1 MRTKIPLDVE
11 GLIHRFLNPDCQCV
25 WVTPW
30 SINNSQ
36 RNNLLEQNRELINRL
51 PHAQKKRLQKL
62 RKQLRCHAGNWKSK
76 LPEVAIRHGKY
87 QFAIAWLNGMILRA
101 NWKPTEKLEAR
112 ARLLL
117 SHDRTMV
124 KRLILKSRQWP
135 KNIWHLHDVS
145 ATYIPPFIFQ
155 LRKKITREQVQITS
169 GPHLLAD
176 GYWCWI
182 IAKNSTHPISVQP
195 VIEG

>member
-1 MRTKIPLDVE
+1 
-11 GLIHRFLNPDCQCV
+11 LN
-25 WVTPW
+25 
-30 SINNSQ
+30 
-36 RNNLLEQNRELINRL
+36 
-51 PHAQKKRLQKL
+51 
-62 RKQLRCHAGNWKSK
+62 CHAGNWKSK

-87 QFAIAWLNGMILRA
+87 QFAIAWMNGLIFRA

-117 SHDRTMV
+117 SHDRAMV

-155 LRKKITREQVQITS
+155 LRKKITREKVQITS
-169 GPHLLAD
+169 GPHLLGD
-176 GYWCWI
+176 GYWCWTVDKYSI
-182 IAKNSTHPISVQP
+182 HPISVQS
-195 VIEG
+195 VNE

>member
-11 GLIHRFLNPDCQCV
+11 GLIHRFLNPGCQCD

-30 SINNSQ
+30 SIIKSQ
-36 RNNLLEQNRELINRL
+36 RNNLVEHNSELIILL
-51 PHAQKKRLQKL
+51 PHKQKKRLNKL
-62 RKQLRCHAGNWKSK
+62 RKQLNCHAGNWKSK

-87 QFAIAWLNGMILRA
+87 QFAIAWMNGLIFRA
-101 NWKPTEKLEAR
+101 NWKPTEKLGAR

-117 SHDRTMV
+117 SHDRAMV

-155 LRKKITREQVQITS
+155 LRKKITREKVQITS
-169 GPHLLAD
+169 GPHLLGD
-176 GYWCWI
+176 GYWCWTVDKYSI
-182 IAKNSTHPISVQP
+182 HPISVQS
-195 VIEG
+195 VNE

>member
-11 GLIHRFLNPDCQCV
+11 GLIHRFLNPGCQCD

-30 SINNSQ
+30 SIIKSQ
-36 RNNLLEQNRELINRL
+36 RNNLVEHNSELIILL
-51 PHAQKKRLQKL
+51 PHKQKKRLNKL
-62 RKQLRCHAGNWKSK
+62 RKQLNCHAGNWKSK

-117 SHDRTMV
+117 SHDRMMV

-155 LRKKITREQVQITS
+155 LRKKITREKVQITS
-169 GPHLLAD
+169 GPHLLGD
-176 GYWCWI
+176 GYWCWTVDKYSI
-182 IAKNSTHPISVQP
+182 HPISVQS
-195 VIEG
+195 VNE

>member
-11 GLIHRFLNPDCQCV
+11 GLIHRFLNPGCQCD

-30 SINNSQ
+30 SIIKSQ
-36 RNNLLEQNRELINRL
+36 RNNLVEHNSELIILL
-51 PHAQKKRLQKL
+51 PHKQKKRLNKL
-62 RKQLRCHAGNWKSK
+62 RKPGNWKSK

-87 QFAIAWLNGMILRA
+87 QFAIAWMNGLIFRA

-117 SHDRTMV
+117 SHDRAMV

-155 LRKKITREQVQITS
+155 LRKKITREKVQITS
-169 GPHLLAD
+169 GPHLLGD
-176 GYWCWI
+176 GSWCWTVDKYSI
-182 IAKNSTHPISVQP
+182 HPISVQS
-195 VIEG
+195 VNE

>member
-11 GLIHRFLNPDCQCV
+11 GLIHRFLNPGCQCD

-30 SINNSQ
+30 SIIKSQ
-36 RNNLLEQNRELINRL
+36 RNILVEHNSELIILL
-51 PHAQKKRLQKL
+51 PHKQKKRLNKL
-62 RKQLRCHAGNWKSK
+62 RKQLNCHAGNWKSK

-87 QFAIAWLNGMILRA
+87 QFAIAWMNGLIFRA

-117 SHDRTMV
+117 SHDRAMV

-155 LRKKITREQVQITS
+155 LRKKITREKVQITS
-169 GPHLLAD
+169 GPHLLGD
-176 GYWCWI
+176 GYWCWTVDKYSI
-182 IAKNSTHPISVQP
+182 HPISVQS
-195 VIEG
+195 VNE